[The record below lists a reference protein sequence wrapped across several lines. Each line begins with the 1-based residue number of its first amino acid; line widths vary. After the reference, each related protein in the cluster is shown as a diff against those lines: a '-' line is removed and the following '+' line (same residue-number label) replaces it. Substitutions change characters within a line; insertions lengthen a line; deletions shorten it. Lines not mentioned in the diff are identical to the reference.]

1 MNKTLRYYLLGML
14 MLVCGMAG
22 AQVTVT
28 FDAAT
33 DKAGTS
39 EAAKN
44 LKMEKDGISIT
55 VSEGI
60 LGNGKEYR
68 CYKGQTMTVES
79 ALGNIMKVEVTC
91 TANGTTKY
99 GPGCFT
105 VNDGSYSYSEKIG
118 TWTGDAASVAFT
130 ASSNQVRM
138 TKIEVTY
145 LPSGAEAKKSADLKF
160 SETSVTAVLGE
171 TFTAPTFTKETTADV
186 VYSSNNVDVAVV
198 DAQTGVVS
206 LIGAGVALIEAKT
219 AENDEFAAGSASY
232 ELKVLEPVREEVN
245 EPYTESF
252 ELGIGSFTLDDV
264 SLGEGLSYVW
274 KHDGTYKY
282 MKASAYVNKKNI
294 ASESWLVSPWITLS
308 SAEVVRT
315 LSFEQCVNK
324 YFADVTNEATL
335 WIKEEGG
342 DWKQFVI
349 TYPEVPEEKSF
360 SEFEK
365 QNVSLAGYE
374 GKKIKIGFKYVSTD
388 NAAGTWEIRNFS
400 VNSGSS
406 DISGVE
412 ADKSDAM
419 VIYNLS
425 GQRLEKMQKGINIV
439 NGKKIIKK

>member
-274 KHDGTYKY
+274 THDGTYKY

-324 YFADVTNEATL
+324 YFADVKNEATL

-349 TYPEVPEEKSF
+349 TYPEVPEGKSF

-406 DISGVE
+406 DMSGVE
-412 ADKSDAM
+412 VDRAVAM

>member
-1 MNKTLRYYLLGML
+1 
-14 MLVCGMAG
+14 MLVCGMAS
-22 AQVTVT
+22 AQVT
-28 FDAAT
+28 FDFT
-33 DKAGTS
+33 GTECYGMKLLS
-39 EAAKN
+39 GSTQEYN
-44 LKMEKDGISIT
+44 PSPYECI
-55 VSEGI
+55 EGSV
-60 LGNGKEYR
+60 
-68 CYKGQTMTVES
+68 TMTINGNSRWWKASSGNELRFYKES
-79 ALGNIMKVEVTC
+79 SFDISVPAGNVITKVVL
-91 TANGTTKY
+91 TAKAPANFTTAIGVY
-99 GPGCFT
+99 D
-105 VNDGSYSYSEKIG
+105 NG
-118 TWTGDAASVAFT
+118 TWTGSSDKVTFNCIVK
-130 ASSNQVRM
+130 SSNTPI

-145 LPSGAEAKKSADLKF
+145 QESTAPVKKDPGLKF
-160 SETSVTAVLGE
+160 SEANVIATLGE
-171 TFTAPTFTKETTADV
+171 PFTAPTLTKETTADV
-186 VYSSNNVDVAVV
+186 VFSSDNPDVAAV
-198 DAQTGVVS
+198 DAQTGAVT
-206 LIGAGVALIEAKT
+206 LVAEGTVKITAVA

-232 ELKVLEPVREEVN
+232 EIKVTVPVRDEVN

-349 TYPEVPEEKSF
+349 TYPEVPEGKSF

-412 ADKSDAM
+412 ADRADAM